1 MTRRA
6 RVPDVADDRHDGKKP
21 ACFVTDDSLRVLLC
35 ENTPLAAR
43 FLTLE
48 GIDGSGKS
56 SQLTLLAE
64 WLRSLGLDVV
74 TCRDPGSTAAGDA
87 VRNILLHRQEI
98 PLAATTEMFL
108 YMAALAQLVAEVIQ
122 PALSRGAWVVSD
134 RFLLSNIVY
143 QGYAGGLSPGE
154 VRQVGATATGGLE
167 PDLVLWLDVDL
178 ATAAARMQRDLDRLE
193 SRGDEFRERLR
204 AGYRAEALAKS
215 QQIREVDAVGEP
227 MEVASRLR
235 AVVRA
240 AFADL
245 PAEPSNTAG
254 LRE

>member
-1 MTRRA
+1 M
-6 RVPDVADDRHDGKKP
+6 
-21 ACFVTDDSLRVLLC
+21 
-35 ENTPLAAR
+35 AAR

-56 SQLTLLAE
+56 SQLSLLAD
-64 WLRSLGLDVV
+64 WLRRLGLDVV

-87 VRNILLHRQEI
+87 VRNILLHRDEI

-108 YMAALAQLVAEVIQ
+108 YMAARAQLVEEVIR

-143 QGYAGGLSPGE
+143 QGYAGGLDPE
-154 VRQVGATATGGLE
+154 DVRQIGATATGGVE

-178 ATAAARMQRDLDRLE
+178 VTAAARMQRDLDRLE
-193 SRGDEFRERLR
+193 SRGDLFRERLR
-204 AGYRAEALAKS
+204 AGYRAEAAAHP
-215 QQIREVDAVGEP
+215 QRIREVDAVGDP
-227 MEVASRLR
+227 SDVARRLQ
-235 AVVRA
+235 AAVRA

-245 PAEPSNTAG
+245 PSDATQSE
-254 LRE
+254 E